1 LALRKKNRNPSGLN
15 LSTSLIFILPFIYLV
30 FSLLVKYYNQDLSIK
45 NFDLLYIGNL
55 INIFFFLA
63 YILLFLFQ
71 YLKTPEEFYSRKN
84 FYLILNTLQLV
95 FLFVGVIL
103 NKIHFSFPSFYLLGH
118 PSSQVIVGLIFII
131 SQFIQFFLISI
142 VWVVLFKIKSLVYL
156 RSFVNSILIIVV
168 LLIFSFFYAQKLS
181 RIEKLNVSMSNKADI
196 AVVLGAAVWS
206 KNKPSDIL
214 KWRLNKVVELY
225 QKGFVKKIQLTGSN
239 APGEMTEAEVAFNY
253 LKTTDINLND
263 VLIERNTT
271 STVEQVSFIKREI
284 MDKQGY
290 KKIIV
295 VSDKYH
301 LKRIK
306 EISRFYNIKTELAGS
321 KINLKFKDLVYY
333 KFREGVALLV
343 FWLFAL

>member
-1 LALRKKNRNPSGLN
+1 M
-15 LSTSLIFILPFIYLV
+15 
-30 FSLLVKYYNQDLSIK
+30 
-45 NFDLLYIGNL
+45 
-55 INIFFFLA
+55 
-63 YILLFLFQ
+63 LLFLFQ

-84 FYLILNTLQLV
+84 LYLILNTLQLV

-156 RSFVNSILIIVV
+156 RSLVNSILIIVV

-181 RIEKLNVSMSNKADI
+181 RIEKLNISTNNKADI

-206 KNKPSDIL
+206 QNKPSDIL

-271 STVEQVSFIKREI
+271 STVEQVSFIKHEL

-306 EISRFYNIKTELAGS
+306 EISRFYNIKTELVGS